1 MFTSTKIFAVLL
13 MMFVIQGCSQFQQ
26 QQIPPAIPE
35 AEPPGS
41 SGVPSAGPNLEE
53 MRRIAEKI
61 FANETGG
68 AKDKLVHWN
77 VREDFASMGIGH
89 FTWYPP
95 GRTQRFG
102 NSFPSLIEFMGQR
115 GAPAP
120 AWVQLAVKRGAPWY
134 TREEQLRQ
142 KNSAQVRQ
150 LQDYLWN
157 TRALQGEYIVARAKR
172 AMPRLVDS
180 SPQNLRMHVANNIN
194 AVANTPGGW
203 YPLVDY
209 VNFKGEGLNRTG
221 GYNGQNWGLL
231 QVLELMPASGPG
243 SQALNNFSTAAYK
256 VLERRVRNSPP
267 QNNENKWLPGWRNRT
282 ETYRRPLI

>member
-13 MMFVIQGCSQFQQ
+13 MMMLVMQGCSQFQQ

-35 AEPPGS
+35 AESPGAG
-41 SGVPSAGPNLEE
+41 SGGPNLEE
-53 MRRIAEKI
+53 MRWIAEKI
-61 FANETGG
+61 FTNETGG

-102 NSFPSLIEFMGQR
+102 NAFPSLIQFMGQR

-120 AWVQLAVKRGAPWY
+120 AWVQLAVTRGAPWY
-134 TREEQLRQ
+134 SREELLRQ

-157 TRALQGEYIVARAKR
+157 TRALQAEYIVERAKR
-172 AMPRLVDS
+172 ALPRLVDKAPS
-180 SPQNLRMHVANNIN
+180 NLRMHVANNIN

-209 VNFKGEGLNRTG
+209 VNFKGEGLNRNG
-221 GYNGQNWGLL
+221 GYRGQNWGLL
-231 QVLELMPASGPG
+231 QVLELMRPSNSGP
-243 SQALNNFSTAAYK
+243 QALNNFSTAAYK

-267 QNNENKWLPGWRNRT
+267 QNNEVKWLPGWRNRT

>member
-1 MFTSTKIFAVLL
+1 MFTSTKVFAVLL
-13 MMFVIQGCSQFQQ
+13 MMLVIQGCSQFQQ

-35 AEPPGS
+35 AEPPGG
-41 SGVPSAGPNLEE
+41 SGGAVGPNLEE

-61 FANETGG
+61 YTNETGG

-77 VREDFASMGIGH
+77 VREDFASLGIGH
-89 FTWYPP
+89 FTWYPA
-95 GRTQRFG
+95 GRAQRFG
-102 NSFPSLIEFMGQR
+102 NSFPSLIQFMGQR
-115 GAPAP
+115 GAQAP
-120 AWVQLAVKRGAPWY
+120 AWVQLAVTRGAPWY
-134 TREEQLRQ
+134 SREQLLRQ
-142 KNSAQVRQ
+142 KSSAQVRQ
-150 LQDYLWN
+150 LQDYLWD
-157 TRALQGEYIVARAKR
+157 TRALQGEYIVARAKK
-172 AMPRLVDS
+172 AMPRLVNG

-194 AVANTPGGW
+194 AVANSPGGW

-209 VNFKGEGLNRTG
+209 VNFKGEGLNRSG

-231 QVLELMPASGPG
+231 QVLELMQPSGVG

-267 QNNENKWLPGWRNRT
+267 QNDEAKWLPGWRNRT